1 MKNRLLAI
9 LMVFILCSALLPSPA
24 FADGEAF
31 SMQITVNGEQK
42 AVRAYNDSYE
52 GNLYLSLTDLA
63 AAFSATEK
71 RFRFERIV
79 SSADGE
85 YFSVSTGQTP
95 VLSSGAG
102 GATGNSAPV
111 VLNLARNR
119 LIVDGGDRK
128 YYTYNPQNGD
138 LYMSVT
144 DVQLMLDMTF
154 EKNGSTWT
162 AKPNQHFIPDVKALR
177 DAGYFDNISSVYL
190 ADADSGEALFL
201 LNGYNE
207 LPVASLTKLLS
218 YYILK
223 EGIDAG
229 EIRSSD
235 TVRISDHAY
244 AVSRTQDG
252 IVPMEAGAGVP
263 FGELAE
269 AMLVASSNESA
280 VALAEHLCGSEEAF
294 VERMNVRA
302 RELGLYSAAMYNCS
316 GLPSYDG
323 GNTPFKRQ
331 NRMSAADLFL
341 LTQLI
346 LRQYPEITEITSTAL
361 AHMPSLND
369 YWTANSNPLIY
380 NMTGITGLKTGSTD
394 RAGYCLVAT
403 MPVQKGGE
411 THNVVLVLLGAET
424 AAVRGQAAE
433 ILLRYARAQVQQ

>member
-1 MKNRLLAI
+1 MKKQI
-9 LMVFILCSALLPSPA
+9 MALLLVIIFCSTLIPMQA
-24 FADGEAF
+24 GADGEAF
-31 SMQITVNGEQK
+31 AMQITVNGEQK

-63 AAFSATEK
+63 AALGATEK
-71 RFRFERIV
+71 RFRFERVV
-79 SSADGE
+79 SSTDGE
-85 YFSVSTGQTP
+85 YFSITTGQAP
-95 VLSSGAG
+95 VLGSGAG
-102 GATGNSAPV
+102 GATGSAAPV
-111 VLNLARNR
+111 MLNLARNR
-119 LIVDGGDRK
+119 LLVDGGDRK
-128 YYTYNPQNGD
+128 YYTCNPQNGD
-138 LYMSVT
+138 LFMSVT

-154 EKNGSTWT
+154 EKSGNTWT
-162 AKPNQHFIPDVKALR
+162 AKPNQHFIPDIKTLR

-190 ADADSGEALFL
+190 ADANSGEALFL
-201 LNGYNE
+201 WNGYSE

-223 EGIDAG
+223 EGIAAG
-229 EIRSSD
+229 EIKASD
-235 TVRISDHAY
+235 SVRISDHAY

-252 IVPMEAGAGVP
+252 IVPMEAGAYVP
-263 FGELAE
+263 FSELMD
-269 AMLVASSNESA
+269 AMLVASSNEA
-280 VALAEHLCGSEEAF
+280 AIALAEHLCGSEAAF
-294 VERMNVRA
+294 VERMNARA
-302 RELGLYSAAMYNCS
+302 RELGLYSALMYNCN

-346 LRQYPEITEITSTAL
+346 LQQYPEITEITSTTL

-369 YWTANSNPLIY
+369 YWTANSNPLVY

-403 MPVQKGGE
+403 MPVQKDGQ
-411 THNVVLVLLGAET
+411 THKVVLVLLGAET

-433 ILLRYARAQVQQ
+433 ILLRYARAQYQ

>member
-1 MKNRLLAI
+1 MKKQI
-9 LMVFILCSALLPSPA
+9 MALLLVIVFCSTLIPMQA
-24 FADGEAF
+24 GADGEAF
-31 SMQITVNGEQK
+31 AMQITVNGEQK

-63 AAFSATEK
+63 AALGTTEK
-71 RFRFERIV
+71 RFRFERVV
-79 SSADGE
+79 SSTDGE
-85 YFSVSTGQTP
+85 YFSITTGQAP
-95 VLSSGAG
+95 VLGSGAG
-102 GATGNSAPV
+102 GATGSAAPV
-111 VLNLARNR
+111 MLNLARNR
-119 LIVDGGDRK
+119 LLVDGGDRK
-128 YYTYNPQNGD
+128 YYTCNPQNGD
-138 LYMSVT
+138 LYMSIT

-154 EKNGSTWT
+154 EKSGNTWT
-162 AKPNQHFIPDVKALR
+162 AKPNQHFIPDIKTLR

-190 ADADSGEALFL
+190 ADANSGEALFL
-201 LNGYNE
+201 WNGYSE

-223 EGIDAG
+223 EGIAAG
-229 EIRSSD
+229 EIKASD
-235 TVRISDHAY
+235 SVRISDHAY

-252 IVPMEAGAGVP
+252 IVPMEAGAYVP
-263 FGELAE
+263 FSELMD
-269 AMLVASSNESA
+269 AMLVASSNEA
-280 VALAEHLCGSEEAF
+280 AIALAEHLCGSEAAF
-294 VERMNVRA
+294 VERMNARA
-302 RELGLYSAAMYNCS
+302 RELGLYSALMYNCN

-346 LRQYPEITEITSTAL
+346 LQQYPEITEITSTTL

-369 YWTANSNPLIY
+369 YWTANSNPLVY

-403 MPVQKGGE
+403 MPVQKDGQ

-433 ILLRYARAQVQQ
+433 ILLRYARALYQ

>member
-1 MKNRLLAI
+1 MKKQIMALLLVI
-9 LMVFILCSALLPSPA
+9 VLCSTLIPMQAG
-24 FADGEAF
+24 ADGEAF
-31 SMQITVNGEQK
+31 AMQITVNGEQK

-63 AAFSATEK
+63 AALGATEK
-71 RFRFERIV
+71 RFRFERVV
-79 SSADGE
+79 SSTDGE
-85 YFSVSTGQTP
+85 YFSITTGQAP
-95 VLSSGAG
+95 VLGSGAG
-102 GATGNSAPV
+102 GATGSAAPV
-111 VLNLARNR
+111 MLNLARNR
-119 LIVDGGDRK
+119 LLVDGGDRK
-128 YYTYNPQNGD
+128 YYTCNPQNGD
-138 LYMSVT
+138 LYMSIT

-154 EKNGSTWT
+154 EKSGNTWT
-162 AKPNQHFIPDVKALR
+162 AKPNQHFIPDIKTLR

-190 ADADSGEALFL
+190 ADANSGEALFL
-201 LNGYNE
+201 WNGYSE

-223 EGIDAG
+223 EGIAAG
-229 EIRSSD
+229 EIKASD
-235 TVRISDHAY
+235 SVRISDHAY

-252 IVPMEAGAGVP
+252 IVPMEAGAYVP
-263 FGELAE
+263 FSELMD
-269 AMLVASSNESA
+269 AMLVASSNEA
-280 VALAEHLCGSEEAF
+280 AIALAEHLCGSEAAF
-294 VERMNVRA
+294 VERMNARA
-302 RELGLYSAAMYNCS
+302 RELGLYSALMYNCN

-346 LRQYPEITEITSTAL
+346 LQQYPEITEITSTTL

-369 YWTANSNPLIY
+369 YWTANSNPLVY

-403 MPVQKGGE
+403 MPVQKDGQ

-424 AAVRGQAAE
+424 AALRGQAAE
-433 ILLRYARAQVQQ
+433 ILLRYARALYQ

>member
-1 MKNRLLAI
+1 MKKQI
-9 LMVFILCSALLPSPA
+9 MALLLVIVFCSTLIPMQA
-24 FADGEAF
+24 GADGEAF
-31 SMQITVNGEQK
+31 AMQITVNGEQK

-63 AAFSATEK
+63 AALGATEK
-71 RFRFERIV
+71 RFRFERVV
-79 SSADGE
+79 SSTDGE
-85 YFSVSTGQTP
+85 YFSITTGQAP
-95 VLSSGAG
+95 VLGSGAG
-102 GATGNSAPV
+102 GATGSAAPV
-111 VLNLARNR
+111 MLNLARNR
-119 LIVDGGDRK
+119 LLVDGGDRK
-128 YYTYNPQNGD
+128 YYTCNPQNGD
-138 LYMSVT
+138 LYMSIT

-154 EKNGSTWT
+154 EKSGNTWT
-162 AKPNQHFIPDVKALR
+162 AKPNQHFIPDIKTLR

-190 ADADSGEALFL
+190 ADANSGEALFL
-201 LNGYNE
+201 WNGYSE

-223 EGIDAG
+223 EGIAAG
-229 EIRSSD
+229 EIKASD
-235 TVRISDHAY
+235 SVRISDHAY

-252 IVPMEAGAGVP
+252 IVPMEAGAYVP
-263 FGELAE
+263 FSELMD
-269 AMLVASSNESA
+269 AMLVASSNEA
-280 VALAEHLCGSEEAF
+280 AIALAEHLCGSEAAF
-294 VERMNVRA
+294 VERMNARA
-302 RELGLYSAAMYNCS
+302 RELGLYSALMYNCN

-346 LRQYPEITEITSTAL
+346 LQQYPEITEITSTTL

-369 YWTANSNPLIY
+369 YWTANSNPLVY

-403 MPVQKGGE
+403 MPVQKDGQ

-433 ILLRYARAQVQQ
+433 ILLRYARAQYQ

>member
-1 MKNRLLAI
+1 MKKQI
-9 LMVFILCSALLPSPA
+9 MALLLVIVFCSTLIPMQA
-24 FADGEAF
+24 GADGEAF
-31 SMQITVNGEQK
+31 AMQITVNGEQK

-63 AAFSATEK
+63 AALGATEK
-71 RFRFERIV
+71 RFRFERVV
-79 SSADGE
+79 SSTDGE
-85 YFSVSTGQTP
+85 YFSITTGQAP
-95 VLSSGAG
+95 VLGSGAG
-102 GATGNSAPV
+102 GATGSAAPV
-111 VLNLARNR
+111 MLNLARNR
-119 LIVDGGDRK
+119 LLVDGGDRK
-128 YYTYNPQNGD
+128 YYTCNPQNGD

-154 EKNGSTWT
+154 EKSGNTWT
-162 AKPNQHFIPDVKALR
+162 AKPNQHFIPDIKTLR

-190 ADADSGEALFL
+190 ADANSGEALFL
-201 LNGYNE
+201 WNGYSE

-223 EGIDAG
+223 EGIAAG
-229 EIRSSD
+229 EIKASD
-235 TVRISDHAY
+235 SVRISDHAY

-252 IVPMEAGAGVP
+252 IVPMEAGAYVP
-263 FGELAE
+263 FSELMD
-269 AMLVASSNESA
+269 AMLVASSNEA
-280 VALAEHLCGSEEAF
+280 AIALAEHLCGSEAAF
-294 VERMNVRA
+294 VERMNARA
-302 RELGLYSAAMYNCS
+302 RELGLYSALMYNCN

-346 LRQYPEITEITSTAL
+346 LQQYPEITEITSTTL

-369 YWTANSNPLIY
+369 YWTANSNPLVY

-403 MPVQKGGE
+403 MPVQKDGQ

-433 ILLRYARAQVQQ
+433 ILLRYARAQYQ

>member
-1 MKNRLLAI
+1 MKKQIMALLLVI
-9 LMVFILCSALLPSPA
+9 VLCSTLIPMQAG
-24 FADGEAF
+24 ADGEAF
-31 SMQITVNGEQK
+31 AMQITVNGEQK

-63 AAFSATEK
+63 AALGATEK
-71 RFRFERIV
+71 RFRFERVV
-79 SSADGE
+79 SSTDGE
-85 YFSVSTGQTP
+85 YFSVTTGQAP
-95 VLSSGAG
+95 VLGSGAG
-102 GATGNSAPV
+102 GATGSEAPV
-111 VLNLARNR
+111 MLNLARNR
-119 LIVDGGDRK
+119 LLVDGGDRK
-128 YYTYNPQNGD
+128 YYTCNPQNGD
-138 LYMSVT
+138 LYMSIT

-154 EKNGSTWT
+154 EKSGNTWT
-162 AKPNQHFIPDVKALR
+162 AKPNQHFIPDIKTLR

-190 ADADSGEALFL
+190 ADANSGEALFL
-201 LNGYNE
+201 WNGYSE

-223 EGIDAG
+223 EGIAAG
-229 EIRSSD
+229 EIKASD
-235 TVRISDHAY
+235 SVRISDHAY

-252 IVPMEAGAGVP
+252 IVPMEAGAYVP
-263 FGELAE
+263 FSELMD
-269 AMLVASSNESA
+269 AMLVASSNEA
-280 VALAEHLCGSEEAF
+280 AIALAEHLCGSETAF
-294 VERMNVRA
+294 VERMNARA
-302 RELGLYSAAMYNCS
+302 RELGLYSALMYNCN

-346 LRQYPEITEITSTAL
+346 LQQYPEITEITSTTL

-369 YWTANSNPLIY
+369 YWTANSNPLVY

-403 MPVQKGGE
+403 MPVQKDGQ

-433 ILLRYARAQVQQ
+433 ILLRYARAQYQ

>member
-1 MKNRLLAI
+1 MKKQI
-9 LMVFILCSALLPSPA
+9 MALLLVIVFCSTLIPMQA
-24 FADGEAF
+24 GADGEAF
-31 SMQITVNGEQK
+31 AMQITVNGEQK

-63 AAFSATEK
+63 AALGATEK
-71 RFRFERIV
+71 RFRFERVV
-79 SSADGE
+79 SSTDGE
-85 YFSVSTGQTP
+85 YFSVTTGQAP
-95 VLSSGAG
+95 VLGSGAG
-102 GATGNSAPV
+102 GATGSAAPV
-111 VLNLARNR
+111 MLNLARNR
-119 LIVDGGDRK
+119 LLVDGGDRK
-128 YYTYNPQNGD
+128 YYTCNPQNGD

-154 EKNGSTWT
+154 EKSGNTWT
-162 AKPNQHFIPDVKALR
+162 AKPNQHFIPDIKTLR

-190 ADADSGEALFL
+190 ADANSGEALFL
-201 LNGYNE
+201 WNGYSE

-223 EGIDAG
+223 EGIAAG
-229 EIRSSD
+229 EIKASD
-235 TVRISDHAY
+235 SVRISDHAY

-252 IVPMEAGAGVP
+252 IVPMEAGAYVP
-263 FGELAE
+263 FSELMD
-269 AMLVASSNESA
+269 AMLVASSNEA
-280 VALAEHLCGSEEAF
+280 AIALAEHLCGSEAAF
-294 VERMNVRA
+294 VERMNARA
-302 RELGLYSAAMYNCS
+302 RELGLYSALMYNCN

-346 LRQYPEITEITSTAL
+346 LQQYPEITEITSTTL

-369 YWTANSNPLIY
+369 YWTANSNPLVY

-403 MPVQKGGE
+403 MPVQKDGQ

-433 ILLRYARAQVQQ
+433 ILLRYARAQYQ